1 MFKVHSEFTPSGDQP
16 QAIEKL
22 VKNLEHGEKY
32 QTLLGAT
39 GTGKTYTISKVIE
52 KSSKPVLVLAHNKT
66 LAGQLYSEFKSFFPD
81 NAVEFFISYYDY
93 YQPEA
98 YVASRDL
105 YIDKTSSINDDID
118 QMRHSAASA
127 LIERDDVI
135 IVSSV
140 SCIYNIGNVDDYAKS
155 RITFR
160 EGQEIS
166 REELTRKLV
175 EASYERN
182 DHDFTRGCFRVR
194 GEVVELI
201 PTGFKNEA
209 YRIEFFGDEI
219 ESISRI
225 DTINYNTITNH
236 KNITIAPASLFIT
249 DKERIEKSI
258 ERIEKE
264 LKERIEFY
272 SSQGMFVEAERIKAR
287 TEYDI
292 EMLRE
297 TGFCSGVENYSCHLA
312 LKDSG
317 MVPETLIDFFKKDFL
332 LVVDESHVTLP
343 QVRGMYNGDRKRKM
357 TLVDHGFRLPTALD
371 NRPLNFDEF
380 EDKLD
385 QVIYVSATPADYE
398 LEKSSEVVEQ
408 IIRPTGLLDPIVTV
422 REKEGQVDYIIG
434 EINKLVEKDERAL
447 ITTLTIRMAEEL
459 TAYLKEVGIKV
470 AYLHSE
476 IKSLE
481 RINIIR
487 ALRSGKFDCIVGI
500 NLLREGLDIPEVSRI
515 YILDADKEGFLRNDK
530 SLIQTIGRAARNSNG
545 EVVLFADNMTK
556 SMEKAIEETARRR
569 EIQHEYNIKHGIE
582 PKTILKKISEEIAI
596 KYEDKSSKKKL
607 SKKEKETAIEKL
619 EFEMKQ
625 AAASLDFERA
635 MELRD
640 VMLEMKGEL

>member
-1 MFKVHSEFTPSGDQP
+1 MFKVHSEFEPSGDQP

-22 VKNLEHGEKY
+22 SNNLKNGEKY

-52 KSSKPVLVLAHNKT
+52 KSSKPVLILAHNKT

-166 REELTRKLV
+166 RDELTKKLV
-175 EASYERN
+175 EALYERN
-182 DHDFTRGCFRVR
+182 DHDFSRGTFRIR

-201 PTGFKNEA
+201 PSGFKNEA

-219 ESISRI
+219 ESISQI
-225 DTINYNTITNH
+225 DTINFNVITKH

-249 DKERIEKSI
+249 DSDRLESAISRIEDELE
-258 ERIEKE
+258 ERVK
-264 LKERIEFY
+264 Y
-272 SSQGMFVEAERIKAR
+272 YNDNGMFVEAERIKTR

-312 LKDSG
+312 LRNAG
-317 MVPETLIDFFKKDFL
+317 ATPETLIDFYKKDFL

-343 QVRGMYNGDRKRKM
+343 QVRGMYNGDRQRKQA
-357 TLVDHGFRLPTALD
+357 LVEHGFRLPTALD

-380 EDKLD
+380 EEKLD

-398 LEKSSEVVEQ
+398 MEKSTEIVEQ
-408 IIRPTGLLDPIVTV
+408 IIRPTGLLDPIVSV

-434 EINKLVEKDERAL
+434 QINEIIKKNERAL

-459 TAYLKEVGIKV
+459 TAYLKEMGIKV

-487 ALRSGKFDCIVGI
+487 SLRAGKFDCIVGI
-500 NLLREGLDIPEVSRI
+500 NLLREGLDIPEVSKI
-515 YILDADKEGFLRNDK
+515 FILDADKEGFLRNDK
-530 SLIQTIGRAARNSNG
+530 SLIQTIGRAARNVNG
-545 EVVLFADNMTK
+545 EVVLFADTITK
-556 SMEKAIEETARRR
+556 SMEKAMEETARRR
-569 EIQHEYNIKHGIE
+569 EIQEEYNRVHNIV
-582 PKTILKKISEEIAI
+582 PKTILKDIGEEIAI
-596 KYEDKSSKKKL
+596 KYDDKSSTKKI
-607 SKKEKETAIEKL
+607 SKKDKAVMVEKL

-640 VMLEMKGEL
+640 AMLELKGEL